1 MNYTAAFFGTI
12 LSVSFFWK
20 IATGDFPKGYPLV
33 ILWVIALGLSFYI
46 GYRRFYLNPVP
57 EINSKKK

>member
-1 MNYTAAFFGTI
+1 MDYTIAFFGTI

-33 ILWVIALGLSFYI
+33 ILWVIALALSFYI
-46 GYRRFYLNPVP
+46 GYRRFYLNPAL
-57 EINSKKK
+57 NAKNKK